1 MAHSEDH
8 PEVKALAFDLGH
20 TLMDELRDRDV
31 PMDVRPV
38 HLMPGVAE
46 VVPRMT
52 LPLAIWANTRVA
64 REGDVRR
71 WLERAGIAGSFRWVI
86 TSIDAG
92 ARKPARAFFEFA
104 IGRMACRPDDVVFV
118 GNQLNADVAGGEAF
132 GIRTVWVSGPE
143 YHSPDDT
150 GSAMAPSFSIERLSE
165 LPALLERLA
174 ADRARV
180 ASRVG

>member
-1 MAHSEDH
+1 VARSEDH
-8 PEVKALAFDLGH
+8 SEVKALAFDLGH

-38 HLMPGVAE
+38 HLMPGAAE

-52 LPLAIWANTRVA
+52 LPLAVWANTRVA
-64 REGDVRR
+64 READVRR
-71 WLERAGIAGSFRWVI
+71 WLDRAGLGGAVRWVI

-104 IGRMACRPDDVVFV
+104 LARMACRASDVLFV

-132 GIRTVWVSGPE
+132 GIRTVWLSGAE
-143 YHSPDDT
+143 YRSPDDT
-150 GSAMAPSFSIERLSE
+150 GSAIVPTYSIASLSE
-165 LPALLERLA
+165 LPPLLERLA
-174 ADRARV
+174 VDRARI